1 MSKSFIRT
9 HYQTVTDR
17 LNEPRKLIQ
26 AIYGPRQV
34 GKTTVVTQ
42 VLRGLKTPH
51 LFVSA
56 DDTNSNTVWID
67 QQWNTARERSK
78 QLESPDFVLVID
90 EI

>member
-1 MSKSFIRT
+1 MSNLFIRT
-9 HYQTVTDR
+9 HYQQVADR

-42 VLRGLKTPH
+42 VLKDLKTPH

-56 DDTNSNTVWID
+56 DDTNVCHGKNFCKCVLP
-67 QQWNTARERSK
+67 NCSK
-78 QLESPDFVLVID
+78 TIA
-90 EI
+90 